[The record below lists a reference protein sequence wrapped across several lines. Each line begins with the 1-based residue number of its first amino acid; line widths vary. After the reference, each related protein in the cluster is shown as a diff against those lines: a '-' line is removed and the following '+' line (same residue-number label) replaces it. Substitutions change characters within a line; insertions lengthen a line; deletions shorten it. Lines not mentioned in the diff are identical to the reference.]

1 MVRVHVVVVGCGRV
15 GSGLAIRLAEDGHS
29 VSIIDKQRA
38 AFRRIPAGWQGKSI
52 VGSGFDR
59 RALDEAGADSAGALA
74 AVSSGDNS
82 NILTARIAREAYA
95 IPNVVARI
103 YDPRRAEIYQRL
115 GIPTV
120 ATVTWTIDQVIR
132 RLLPETVSGDWSDTT
147 GRLILVERQLPDT
160 WAGKLLRDLGM
171 PGRARLVAVTRA
183 GNPRLDTYEIVGQE
197 GDVLH
202 LAVIRDA
209 LPELESRLGTSP
221 PSLETGGP
229 KNGMADG
236 SADEDAA
243 DARDIADESRGRD
256 SSDAGA
262 TPGIGGSR

>member
-15 GSGLAIRLAEDGHS
+15 GSGLAIRLVENGHS
-29 VSIIDKQRA
+29 VSIVDKLPA
-38 AFRRIPAGWQGKSI
+38 AFGRIPLEWPGRPI

-59 RALDEAGADSAGALA
+59 RVLDQAGAGEARALA
-74 AVSSGDNS
+74 AVTSGDNS

-132 RLLPETVSGDWSDTT
+132 RLLPETVVGEWSDTT
-147 GRLILVERQLPDT
+147 GRLVLVERPLPER

-171 PGRARLVAVTRA
+171 PGKARLVAVTRA
-183 GNPRLDTYEIVGQE
+183 GNPRLDVSDMVGQE

-202 LAVIRDA
+202 LAVMKAAVRDLENLLGGVA
-209 LPELESRLGTSP
+209 PSNELRIPRE
-221 PSLETGGP
+221 
-229 KNGMADG
+229 
-236 SADEDAA
+236 
-243 DARDIADESRGRD
+243 GR
-256 SSDAGA
+256 
-262 TPGIGGSR
+262 